1 MMRSRTNGAIDTPRA
16 RRAQHRL
23 LWACML
29 AGLVGAPAL
38 WMSQMLVSETLSS
51 VACDPLGV
59 PHALPQWPQFAGRLA
74 LFAAL
79 ALLLGI
85 ACAALAWRGLRRSA
99 AAAPR
104 AARDADA
111 EPPGPPG
118 PPGPPV
124 PRAPA
129 SPASPRT
136 TDRAPAHAP
145 ARVPLD
151 AANREPN
158 APGEPDELGE
168 LDELGE
174 PDVPDEPDDA
184 ASKTRFIAVCGLLA
198 GVGFALGLIFTG
210 LAVIFVEPCHPW
222 R

>member
-111 EPPGPPG
+111 EPPGPP
-118 PPGPPV
+118 
-124 PRAPA
+124 APA

>member
-111 EPPGPPG
+111 APPGPP
-118 PPGPPV
+118 
-124 PRAPA
+124 APA

-145 ARVPLD
+145 ARDPL
-151 AANREPN
+151 
-158 APGEPDELGE
+158 
-168 LDELGE
+168 
-174 PDVPDEPDDA
+174 DA

>member
-1 MMRSRTNGAIDTPRA
+1 MRSRTNGAIDTPRA

-118 PPGPPV
+118 PPGPP
-124 PRAPA
+124 APA

>member
-1 MMRSRTNGAIDTPRA
+1 M
-16 RRAQHRL
+16 
-23 LWACML
+23 
-29 AGLVGAPAL
+29 
-38 WMSQMLVSETLSS
+38 
-51 VACDPLGV
+51 
-59 PHALPQWPQFAGRLA
+59 
-74 LFAAL
+74 
-79 ALLLGI
+79 
-85 ACAALAWRGLRRSA
+85 RRSA

-118 PPGPPV
+118 PP
-124 PRAPA
+124 APA

>member
-1 MMRSRTNGAIDTPRA
+1 MRSRTNGAIDTPRA

-111 EPPGPPG
+111 APPGPPG
-118 PPGPPV
+118 PP
-124 PRAPA
+124 APA

-145 ARVPLD
+145 ARDPLD

-168 LDELGE
+168 LGELGE

>member
-118 PPGPPV
+118 PP
-124 PRAPA
+124 APA

-145 ARVPLD
+145 ARDPLD

-168 LDELGE
+168 LGELGE
-174 PDVPDEPDDA
+174 PDLPDEPDDA

>member
-111 EPPGPPG
+111 APPGPP
-118 PPGPPV
+118 
-124 PRAPA
+124 APA
-129 SPASPRT
+129 SPASPRAIRSMPRT
-136 TDRAPAHAP
+136 
-145 ARVPLD
+145 
-151 AANREPN
+151 ANRTPR
-158 APGEPDELGE
+158 
-168 LDELGE
+168 
-174 PDVPDEPDDA
+174 
-184 ASKTRFIAVCGLLA
+184 ASRMNWANWANPTSRTSRTMPRRRPASSPSA
-198 GVGFALGLIFTG
+198 GCSPASASHSG
-210 LAVIFVEPCHPW
+210 
-222 R
+222 

>member
-1 MMRSRTNGAIDTPRA
+1 MRSRTNGAIDTPRA

-118 PPGPPV
+118 PPGPP
-124 PRAPA
+124 APA

-158 APGEPDELGE
+158 APG
-168 LDELGE
+168 
-174 PDVPDEPDDA
+174 EPDDA

>member
-118 PPGPPV
+118 PP
-124 PRAPA
+124 APA
-129 SPASPRT
+129 SPAAPRT

-145 ARVPLD
+145 ARDPLD

-168 LDELGE
+168 LGELGE
-174 PDVPDEPDDA
+174 PDLPDEPDDA

>member
-79 ALLLGI
+79 A
-85 ACAALAWRGLRRSA
+85 WRGLRRSA

-111 EPPGPPG
+111 APPGPPA
-118 PPGPPV
+118 P
-124 PRAPA
+124 ASPA

-145 ARVPLD
+145 ARDPLD

-168 LDELGE
+168 LGELGE
-174 PDVPDEPDDA
+174 PDLPDEPDDA

>member
-104 AARDADA
+104 AA
-111 EPPGPPG
+111 
-118 PPGPPV
+118 
-124 PRAPA
+124 
-129 SPASPRT
+129 
-136 TDRAPAHAP
+136 
-145 ARVPLD
+145 
-151 AANREPN
+151 
-158 APGEPDELGE
+158 
-168 LDELGE
+168 
-174 PDVPDEPDDA
+174 
-184 ASKTRFIAVCGLLA
+184 
-198 GVGFALGLIFTG
+198 
-210 LAVIFVEPCHPW
+210 
-222 R
+222 

>member
-1 MMRSRTNGAIDTPRA
+1 MRSRTNGAIDTPRA

-118 PPGPPV
+118 PP
-124 PRAPA
+124 APA

-145 ARVPLD
+145 ARDPLD

-158 APGEPDELGE
+158 APGEPDELG
-168 LDELGE
+168 ELGE

>member
-118 PPGPPV
+118 PP
-124 PRAPA
+124 APA

-145 ARVPLD
+145 ARDPLD

-158 APGEPDELGE
+158 APGEPDELG
-168 LDELGE
+168 ELGE

>member
-1 MMRSRTNGAIDTPRA
+1 MRSRTNGAIDTPRA

-118 PPGPPV
+118 PP
-124 PRAPA
+124 APA

>member
-74 LFAAL
+74 L
-79 ALLLGI
+79 LLGI

-111 EPPGPPG
+111 APPGPPA
-118 PPGPPV
+118 P
-124 PRAPA
+124 ASPA

-145 ARVPLD
+145 ARDPLD

-168 LDELGE
+168 LGELGE
-174 PDVPDEPDDA
+174 PDLPDEPDDA